1 MRGFYSRYFVSPRA
15 YRLRTSGLMQGIT
28 EQPSSSFLMWKFGAM
43 VEFNLRPSHPYSI
56 SCLRSI
62 HHREVETR
70 IVNVEDALQNI
81 LADRPHSRTHSL
93 PAGRTASA
101 LGGCCGVEIGYSA
114 ELT

>member
-1 MRGFYSRYFVSPRA
+1 
-15 YRLRTSGLMQGIT
+15 
-28 EQPSSSFLMWKFGAM
+28 M

-70 IVNVEDALQNI
+70 IVSVEDALQNI

-93 PAGRTASA
+93 PAGADGFSS
-101 LGGCCGVEIGYSA
+101 GGLLWCRDRVLSGIDLKMRLRIPVVYPGIC
-114 ELT
+114 